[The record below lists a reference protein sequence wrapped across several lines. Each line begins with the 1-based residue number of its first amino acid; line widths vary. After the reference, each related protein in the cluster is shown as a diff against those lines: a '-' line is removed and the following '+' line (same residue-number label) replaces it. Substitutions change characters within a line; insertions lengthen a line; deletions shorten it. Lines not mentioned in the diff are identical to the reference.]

1 MTPQEKVQRIKKI
14 IVSNEY
20 HAFKEIREGQKRVK
34 ALIDNLRRDY
44 DMPSDILLKLRS
56 DNDFLTTQLVKLGI
70 LDPNLSAEDYNEL
83 INKSNYTDFA
93 D

>member
-14 IVSNEY
+14 IASNEY
-20 HAFKEIREGQKRVK
+20 HTFKEIRERQKRVK